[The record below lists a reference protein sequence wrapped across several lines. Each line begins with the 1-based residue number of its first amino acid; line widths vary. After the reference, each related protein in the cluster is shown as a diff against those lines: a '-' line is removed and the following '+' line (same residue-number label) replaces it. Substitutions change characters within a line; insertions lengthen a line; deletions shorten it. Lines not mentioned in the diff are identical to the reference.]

1 MVPERL
7 DTMYSIYVQL
17 YLICVYIVHIDIY
30 VYMFSIMNTFVYA
43 ESDIRK

>member
-1 MVPERL
+1 
-7 DTMYSIYVQL
+7 MYSIYVQL

-30 VYMFSIMNTFVYA
+30 IYTHMFSIMNTFVYA